1 MNIPLNLNVKSSN
14 NKSNKGGIKT
24 EFKWILQESRLL
36 QGRSSHACVAFSGK
50 IWIAGKILFLLC
62 LFLFVLF
69 YLLSVN

>member
-1 MNIPLNLNVKSSN
+1 MNILSNLNTKSSN

-62 LFLFVLF
+62 LFLYVLF